1 MFWLIRLGSD
11 PGLIGPNGRILR
23 IFGLFTH
30 PEEVRETMSRLPTPD
45 VGAKKNGM
53 KVRNAVMVG
62 FTLPVLLLY
71 VSFFLVVMILGVYY
85 SMTNWTGIAQTFD
98 FIGLKNY
105 TTVLQDSRFWK
116 AIWFNIRYAVMLVI
130 GVILISLLIALALN
144 KLKGK
149 VSTLF
154 RSIFFIPAV
163 LSLVTVGLIWNEL
176 FLRAFPPMGEAL
188 GIEWLSKSILGS
200 PNTAI
205 FGILIVNLWQGCAT
219 PTVLLLAGLQSVPA
233 DLYEAATIDG
243 ANAWQKF
250 KNITVPFLIPIIT
263 MLVITITKGG
273 LTIFDYIQAMTAGGP
288 AQSTEAIG
296 ILIYRHAMSEGKFA
310 QSVAESMLL
319 FVIVAMVSF
328 LTIKLSSKKEVGDD
342 A

>member
-1 MFWLIRLGSD
+1 
-11 PGLIGPNGRILR
+11 
-23 IFGLFTH
+23 
-30 PEEVRETMSRLPTPD
+30 MSRLPSPGGTS
-45 VGAKKNGM
+45 GNNGM
-53 KVRNAVMVG
+53 KRKNAVMVA
-62 FTLPVLLLY
+62 FTLPVFLLY
-71 VSFFLVVMILGVYY
+71 IFFFVVVMVLGVYY
-85 SMTNWTGIAQTFD
+85 SMTNWTGIATTYK
-98 FIGLKNY
+98 FIGLQNY
-105 TTVLQDSRFWK
+105 VTVLQDERFWQ
-116 AIWFNIRYAVMLVI
+116 AIWFNIRYTIMLDI

-144 KLKGK
+144 NLKGK
-149 VSTLF
+149 TSTLF

-176 FLRAFPPMGEAL
+176 FLRAFPPIGEAL

-200 PNTAI
+200 PSTAI

-250 KNITVPFLIPIIT
+250 KNITVPFLIPIVT
-263 MLVITITKGG
+263 MLVITTTKGG

-310 QSVAESMLL
+310 QSVAESMCL
-319 FVIVAMVSF
+319 FVIVAIVSF
-328 LTIKLSSKKEVGDD
+328 LTIKISSKKEVGDD